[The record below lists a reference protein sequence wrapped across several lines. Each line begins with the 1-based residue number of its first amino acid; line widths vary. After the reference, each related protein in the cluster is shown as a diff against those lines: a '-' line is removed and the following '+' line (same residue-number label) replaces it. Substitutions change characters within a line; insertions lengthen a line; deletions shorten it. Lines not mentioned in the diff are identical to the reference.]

1 MIDEVIEFLVKTR
14 NSDGGWGATPDRRSN
29 TEATA
34 LAVMALGA
42 WKTTAPS
49 ACIAGGIAWL
59 ITAQKLDGSW
69 PIRRDV
75 DDSSWATALAVLCLA
90 PFGEHRRRAWEGA
103 RWLLGQRGRG
113 LGWFASVLYRV
124 APARMAV
131 ELNPDLRAWSWTPDA
146 FSWVEPT
153 AYSLMALK
161 ALKPA
166 DLEAAGERIHE
177 AERLLYDRMCDG
189 GGWNYGNAKAFGV
202 ELPPYPETTALALI
216 ALQDRRADA
225 TNQLSLKRLIAMMN
239 EVPSGLSLSWATLCF
254 SIYGQLVAEWRQRLV
269 RLFRKT
275 GFLRETRAVA
285 LAVLALCDG
294 PGPFHFTR

>member
-1 MIDEVIEFLVKTR
+1 MIGEVIGFLVKTQ

-49 ACIAGGIAWL
+49 ACIDGGIAWL
-59 ITAQKLDGSW
+59 ITVQKLDGSW

-75 DDSSWATALAVLCLA
+75 DDSSWATALAVLGLA

-153 AYSLMALK
+153 AYSLIALHT
-161 ALKPA
+161 LRPA
-166 DLEAAGERIHE
+166 DLDSASQRIHE

-202 ELPPYPETTALALI
+202 ALPPYPETTALALI
-216 ALQDRRADA
+216 ALQDGRATA
-225 TNQLSLKRLIAMMN
+225 ANQLSLTRLIAMTD
-239 EVPSGLSLSWATLCF
+239 ELASGLSLSWVSLCL
-254 SIYGQLVAEWRQRLV
+254 SIYGQPVMAWRQRLV

-275 GFLRETRAVA
+275 GFLRETRTMA
-285 LAVLALCDG
+285 LALLALSDG